1 MPDRREI
8 LLVDDDKDVLDLLSD
23 LLTESSYAVRRATS
37 GERALASVEKS
48 RPDLVIMDVQLPDQD
63 GVSVLR
69 TLKRLHPELE
79 VIVMTAFGGSSTAIQ
94 AIGDGAYDYVTKPF
108 ETDDLLATLRRVF
121 ERTEMAEV
129 VANLSLELGKS
140 AAKRERIVGSS
151 KPMLEV
157 YKVIGKVAASHA
169 TVMIS
174 GESGTGKELVAEAI
188 HRASP
193 RNAFPLVKVSCAAL
207 PETLLETELFGHE
220 RGSFTGAVAMRKGRF
235 ELANKGTIF
244 LDEIGDMTLGTQT
257 KLLRILQE
265 REFERIGSNTSI
277 KVDIRVIAATN
288 RDLAEEV
295 DRSRFREDLYYR
307 LNVIHIHMPTL
318 RERKDDIPALVEH
331 FLTKYRSSQ
340 DAPPSTI
347 TEQALA
353 QLVAYDWP
361 GNVRELENA
370 VERAVV
376 LSRGDPITLE
386 HLPFAEPAAKGA
398 RRASGTKAGKAD
410 KAGEAPT
417 TTATARAT
425 ATPPAGGG
433 NGSSA
438 PGAEAPGPDE
448 GAVVVG
454 APSPFKRQVADL
466 ERRLIL
472 EALERAG
479 GNRTRA
485 AEELGI
491 YRRLLYDKMREF
503 GLGE

>member
-1 MPDRREI
+1 MPDRREV

-23 LLTESSYAVRRATS
+23 LLTESGYAVRRATN

-48 RPDLVIMDVQLPDQD
+48 RPQLVIMDVQLPDQD
-63 GVSVLR
+63 GLTVLR
-69 TLKRLHPELE
+69 ALKRKHPELE

-94 AIGDGAYDYVTKPF
+94 AIGEGAYDYVTKPF

-121 ERTEMAEV
+121 ERAEMAEE
-129 VANLSLELGKS
+129 VAILSLELGKS

-151 KPMLEV
+151 RPMLEV

-220 RGSFTGAVAMRKGRF
+220 RGSFTGAIAMRKGRF

-244 LDEIGDMTLGTQT
+244 LDEIGEMTLGTQT

-265 REFERIGSNTSI
+265 REFERIGSNTPI

-307 LNVIHIHMPTL
+307 LNVIHIHMPPL
-318 RERKDDIPALVEH
+318 RERKEDIPALVEH
-331 FLTKYRSSQ
+331 FLLKYRWSQ
-340 DAPPSTI
+340 DAPPTTI
-347 TEQALA
+347 TGDALA

-376 LSRGDPITLE
+376 LSRGDPIAVE
-386 HLPFAEPAAKGA
+386 HLPFAEPVAKGG
-398 RRASGTKAGKAD
+398 RRASAKGD
-410 KAGEAPT
+410 KEAES
-417 TTATARAT
+417 ATAI
-425 ATPPAGGG
+425 ATPIATDGSS
-433 NGSSA
+433 NGSS
-438 PGAEAPGPDE
+438 GASDVDDD
-448 GAVVVG
+448 GALVG
-454 APSPFKRQVADL
+454 ATPSPFKRQVAEL

>member
-1 MPDRREI
+1 
-8 LLVDDDKDVLDLLSD
+8 
-23 LLTESSYAVRRATS
+23 
-37 GERALASVEKS
+37 
-48 RPDLVIMDVQLPDQD
+48 
-63 GVSVLR
+63 
-69 TLKRLHPELE
+69 
-79 VIVMTAFGGSSTAIQ
+79 
-94 AIGDGAYDYVTKPF
+94 
-108 ETDDLLATLRRVF
+108 
-121 ERTEMAEV
+121 
-129 VANLSLELGKS
+129 
-140 AAKRERIVGSS
+140 
-151 KPMLEV
+151 
-157 YKVIGKVAASHA
+157 VIGKVAASHA

-174 GESGTGKELVAEAI
+174 GESGTGKELVAEAL

-220 RGSFTGAVAMRKGRF
+220 RGSFTGAIAMRKGRF

-244 LDEIGDMTLGTQT
+244 LDEIGEMTLGTQT

-265 REFERIGSNTSI
+265 REFERIGSNTPI

-318 RERKDDIPALVEH
+318 RERKEDIPALVEH
-331 FLTKYRSSQ
+331 FLMKYRWSP
-340 DAPPSTI
+340 DAPPTTI
-347 TEQALA
+347 TEDALA

-376 LSRGDPITLE
+376 LSRGDPIAVE
-386 HLPFAEPAAKGA
+386 HLPFAEPAAKGG
-398 RRASGTKAGKAD
+398 RRASVKGEKAAAAASAKD
-410 KAGEAPT
+410 
-417 TTATARAT
+417 
-425 ATPPAGGG
+425 
-433 NGSSA
+433 GSSKG
-438 PGAEAPGPDE
+438 GAADVDGDV
-448 GAVVVG
+448 ALVG
-454 APSPFKRQVADL
+454 TAPSPFKRQVADL

>member
-1 MPDRREI
+1 
-8 LLVDDDKDVLDLLSD
+8 
-23 LLTESSYAVRRATS
+23 
-37 GERALASVEKS
+37 
-48 RPDLVIMDVQLPDQD
+48 
-63 GVSVLR
+63 
-69 TLKRLHPELE
+69 
-79 VIVMTAFGGSSTAIQ
+79 MTAFGGSSTAIQ
-94 AIGDGAYDYVTKPF
+94 AIGEGAYDYVTKPF

-121 ERTEMAEV
+121 ERAEMAEE

-151 KPMLEV
+151 RPMLEV

-220 RGSFTGAVAMRKGRF
+220 RGSFTGAIAMRKGRF

-244 LDEIGDMTLGTQT
+244 LDEIGEMTLGTQT

-265 REFERIGSNTSI
+265 REFERIGSNTPI

-307 LNVIHIHMPTL
+307 LNVIHIHMPPL
-318 RERKDDIPALVEH
+318 RERKEDIPALVEH
-331 FLTKYRSSQ
+331 FLLKYRWSQ
-340 DAPPSTI
+340 DAPPTTI
-347 TEQALA
+347 TGDALA

-376 LSRGDPITLE
+376 LSRGDPIAVE
-386 HLPFAEPAAKGA
+386 HLPFAEPVAKGG
-398 RRASGTKAGKAD
+398 RRASAKGD
-410 KAGEAPT
+410 KEAES
-417 TTATARAT
+417 ATAI
-425 ATPPAGGG
+425 ATPIATDGSS
-433 NGSSA
+433 NGSS
-438 PGAEAPGPDE
+438 GASDVDDD
-448 GAVVVG
+448 GALVG
-454 APSPFKRQVADL
+454 ATPSPFKRQVAEL